1 MSVYVISNYTV
12 NDQKKYQKYPQAVL
26 ATVQKYGGKYLIR
39 DDDAK
44 AKGCPHKRLVVIE
57 FKSEEAAWRCYESSE
72 YSAIKHFREEA
83 SEGWG
88 AIVPGYVTTED

>member
-12 NDQKKYQKYPQAVL
+12 NDQKKYKKYPQAVL
-26 ATVQKYGGKYLIR
+26 ATVQQYGGKYLIR

-44 AKGCPHKRLVVIE
+44 GCPHKRLVLIE
-57 FKSEEAAWRCYESSE
+57 FESEEAAWRWYDSPE
-72 YSAIKHFREEA
+72 YSAIKQYREEA

-88 AIVPGYVTTED
+88 AIVPGCVTTED